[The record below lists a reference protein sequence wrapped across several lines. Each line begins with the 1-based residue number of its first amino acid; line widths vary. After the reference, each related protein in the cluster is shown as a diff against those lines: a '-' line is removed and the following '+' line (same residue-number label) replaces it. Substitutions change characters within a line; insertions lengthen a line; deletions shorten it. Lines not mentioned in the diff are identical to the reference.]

1 MDGYIRGSHVKFKMS
16 VHVIFVTKYRKS
28 LLVGEIQNDVKQF
41 LYEASRNKGISIQAM
56 ETDKNHVHMLFSYH
70 PSMNVSALVK
80 YLKQYST
87 YYIWKHHEG
96 QLKKYYW
103 KRKIL
108 WSDGYFVCSVG
119 QISQTIVKKY
129 IKQQG

>member
-16 VHVIFVTKYRKS
+16 VH
-28 LLVGEIQNDVKQF
+28 
-41 LYEASRNKGISIQAM
+41 
-56 ETDKNHVHMLFSYH
+56 
-70 PSMNVSALVK
+70 SALVK

-87 YYIWKHHEG
+87 YYTWKHHEV

-119 QISQTIVKKY
+119 QVSQTIVKKY